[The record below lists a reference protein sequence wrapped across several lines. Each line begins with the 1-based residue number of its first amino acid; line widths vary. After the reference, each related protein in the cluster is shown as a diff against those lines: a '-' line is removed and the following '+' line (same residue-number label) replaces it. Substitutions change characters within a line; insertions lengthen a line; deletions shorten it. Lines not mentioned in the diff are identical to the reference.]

1 MRAAENFKRITLP
14 FNPSLMKEIL
24 NKKITDMLLPKT
36 KTIVEKNTI
45 QMGSAFPPI
54 GWGGDSNGK
63 GLVCDS
69 KQNFEISQIHKMC
82 V

>member
-1 MRAAENFKRITLP
+1 MKGGERGGAVENFKRITLP

-54 GWGGDSNGK
+54 GWGVRFQWGGI
-63 GLVCDS
+63 GV
-69 KQNFEISQIHKMC
+69 
-82 V
+82 